1 MFLEISPFLVFS
13 ELSPIPEFSELSPI
27 LLSPQFRDVFL
38 CSRFGDTYTIM
49 LHVCGPSARSGK
61 IFELV
66 QSYFPGASIRVST
79 KPITLNCLNLCLTT
93 FCIIMDFP
101 IHTGTESMGLT
112 ILYFKVSQVEV
123 SILCCVWCFN
133 LSKQCRS

>member
-1 MFLEISPFLVFS
+1 MRYNQIKS
-13 ELSPIPEFSELSPI
+13 LSGVLRNKSLYGVLGNKSHSEFSELSPI
-27 LLSPQFRDVFL
+27 LVSPEIKDVFL

-79 KPITLNCLNLCLTT
+79 KPITLNCLN
-93 FCIIMDFP
+93 
-101 IHTGTESMGLT
+101 
-112 ILYFKVSQVEV
+112 
-123 SILCCVWCFN
+123 
-133 LSKQCRS
+133 